1 MAKKKPQNA
10 EEQLAEALK
19 EIERLKAQNAA
30 LRGDGKVNREA
41 KNSVFLDMF
50 KRKKYLIRLYRDL
63 HPLDQDTTEEDL
75 TVVTIDNVL
84 TLKRFNDLGFLLGR
98 QNQKLLIMLEAQ
110 SHWTI
115 NILFRL
121 WEYVIDT
128 LMNYII
134 NNGYNLYSTPKLEL
148 PDIETYVIYTGKSTP
163 KIFSSGGLEKDEEG
177 RYILS
182 LNKEFFG
189 GRAGQPELLAKVIYV
204 KNGSGIIQE
213 YIRFSQVFDE
223 QMTGSD
229 NNQERAKAIKEVLRI
244 CEEKNILQD
253 YLKQHE
259 AEVEKIMMTM
269 VSPEY
274 IEKAEKRTEKI
285 RGFMEGLQTAGF
297 SDEEIKRHL
306 VQKFGITPGY
316 AQNFLDA
323 DWGDEN

>member
-1 MAKKKPQNA
+1 MANKKPKNA

-41 KNSVFLDMF
+41 KNSVFLDLF
-50 KRKKYLIRLYRDL
+50 RRKEYLIRLYRDL

-163 KIFSSGGLEKDEEG
+163 KIFSSGELEKDGEG

-189 GRAGQPELLAKVIYV
+189 GRAGQPELIAKVIYV

-213 YIRFSQVFDE
+213 YIRFSQIFDE
-223 QMTGSD
+223 QMAGC
-229 NNQERAKAIKEVLRI
+229 NNSQEKAKAIKEVLRI
-244 CEEKNILQD
+244 CEEEDILQD
-253 YLKQHE
+253 YLKQRGV
-259 AEVEKIMMTM
+259 EVEKIMMTM

-274 IEKAEKRTEKI
+274 IERAEIRTQTI
-285 RGFMEGLQTAGF
+285 RGVIESLREFGH
-297 SDEEIKRHL
+297 SDEMIKEHL
-306 VQKFGITPGY
+306 VQKFHITPGY
-316 AQNFLDA
+316 AQNCLDA
-323 DWGDEN
+323 DWEDED